1 MWLRARSK
9 TALCLSV
16 ASFLFTPA
24 IAKHQE
30 TTAVRLPA
38 HRVAVEPLTCDR
50 NVIDPISYE
59 MATVGQAQTL
69 LSDRSDFW
77 DAFLVNKHV
86 STLDDLNGDMQEL
99 AERALERDPRNM
111 MAASMLARQY
121 AILGS
126 EREAVD
132 AWTRIADN
140 GGVVVWTA
148 TLYDVD
154 YKSYFL
160 MSFGRDAV
168 RIYRMGQFTGSI
180 DRHLGYA
187 KFPEPGE
194 VAFYEAAAGCPS
206 LSVTPVTTIPWSQV
220 KELRS
225 GNWVLWF
232 KLAKPATVTSD
243 RGIRKTL
250 GEIKVNLHGETGV
263 VKFLAERNPDFDP
276 EWDDETDAVRNLRGI
291 ALGPWDYNR
300 RLRDLILRFAEPAAH
315 IKRTSAGKG
324 AGW

>member
-38 HRVAVEPLTCDR
+38 HRVAVERLTCDR
-50 NVIDPISYE
+50 TVIDPVSYE
-59 MATVGQAQTL
+59 MATVGQAQAL
-69 LSDRSDFW
+69 LSD
-77 DAFLVNKHV
+77 
-86 STLDDLNGDMQEL
+86 STLDDLNGDIQEL

-111 MAASMLARQY
+111 MAASILARQY

-132 AWTRIADN
+132 AWTRVSDN

-160 MSFGRDAV
+160 MSFGRDAI

-187 KFPEPGE
+187 KFPEEGE

-206 LSVTPVTTIPWSQV
+206 LSVEPVTTIPWSQV
-220 KELRS
+220 NELRS

-263 VKFLAERNPDFDP
+263 VKVLAERNPDFDP
-276 EWDDETDAVRNLRGI
+276 EWDDETDAFRNLRGI

-300 RLRDLILRFAEPAAH
+300 RVRDLILRVAEPASH
-315 IKRTSAGKG
+315 IKRTSSAKG

>member
-1 MWLRARSK
+1 
-9 TALCLSV
+9 
-16 ASFLFTPA
+16 
-24 IAKHQE
+24 
-30 TTAVRLPA
+30 
-38 HRVAVEPLTCDR
+38 
-50 NVIDPISYE
+50 
-59 MATVGQAQTL
+59 
-69 LSDRSDFW
+69 
-77 DAFLVNKHV
+77 
-86 STLDDLNGDMQEL
+86 
-99 AERALERDPRNM
+99 M
-111 MAASMLARQY
+111 MAASILARQY

-126 EREAVD
+126 EREAID

-160 MSFGRDAV
+160 MSFGRDAI

-206 LSVTPVTTIPWSQV
+206 LSVKPVTTIPWSQV

-232 KLAKPATVTSD
+232 KLAKPVDGDLGSRHQEDARRDQSEPA
-243 RGIRKTL
+243 RGNRR
-250 GEIKVNLHGETGV
+250 GEIPGR
-263 VKFLAERNPDFDP
+263 AES
-276 EWDDETDAVRNLRGI
+276 
-291 ALGPWDYNR
+291 
-300 RLRDLILRFAEPAAH
+300 RLR
-315 IKRTSAGKG
+315 SGVG
-324 AGW
+324 

>member
-9 TALCLSV
+9 TALFLSV
-16 ASFLFTPA
+16 TSFLFTPA
-24 IAKHQE
+24 IVKRQE
-30 TTAVRLPA
+30 ATAIRLPA
-38 HRVAVEPLTCDR
+38 HRVAVEHLTCDR
-50 NVIDPISYE
+50 SVIDPSSFK

-69 LSDRSDFW
+69 LSD
-77 DAFLVNKHV
+77 
-86 STLDDLNGDMQEL
+86 STLDDLNGDIQEL

-111 MAASMLARQY
+111 MAASILARQY
-121 AILGS
+121 AVLGS

-132 AWTRIADN
+132 AWTRVADN

-160 MSFGRDAV
+160 MSFGRDAI

-206 LSVTPVTTIPWSQV
+206 PSVKPVTTIPWSQV

-250 GEIKVNLHGETGV
+250 GEVKVNLHGETGV

-276 EWDDETDAVRNLRGI
+276 EWDDETDAFRNLRGI

-300 RLRDLILRFAEPAAH
+300 RVRDLILRFAEPAAH
-315 IKRTSAGKG
+315 IKRTAAGKG